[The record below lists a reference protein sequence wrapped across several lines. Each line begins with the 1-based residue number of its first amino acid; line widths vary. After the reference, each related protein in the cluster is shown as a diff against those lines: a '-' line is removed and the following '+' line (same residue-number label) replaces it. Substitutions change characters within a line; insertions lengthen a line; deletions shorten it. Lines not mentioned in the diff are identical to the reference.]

1 MRKKPAS
8 GILIVAN
15 ATNGGG
21 AEKASME
28 IFQYLASRE
37 IEIYFCALNR
47 ASILTFQAHAD
58 RIYELN
64 RYWKSGLLSTLS
76 NYLSFNLL
84 VKNLNP
90 QAIVVNCE
98 LPELFVAFSLR
109 KRIRLIAVEHTSRP
123 WFGRKALGWV
133 VRRILQA
140 KNCEWVTVSG
150 RDLNIWPTL
159 TKAIHIP
166 NPVRPSMTSKY
177 LSTHKDAFSAEKSI
191 AYVGRLR
198 TEKRVDWAL
207 TAAINTNSRIDIFGD
222 GPELERLRAIAA
234 KNMELVIF
242 HGFVKDPWAIMNPN
256 ALIIVPSQ
264 FEGDGLVVVEAI
276 LNNHSVLLA
285 DNQDFRRFHLPES
298 HFFIDQLEL
307 ESKLAAWNK
316 NEELHYQV
324 DPEVI
329 ARLRHNRNI
338 ERVGQEWSALL
349 NAIDPS
355 DVKDGTQHE
364 A

>member
-98 LPELFVAFSLR
+98 LPELFVACSLR

-177 LSTHKDAFSAEKSI
+177 LSTHEDAFSAEKSI

-198 TEKRVDWAL
+198 IEKRPDWAL
-207 TAAINTNSRIDIFGD
+207 SAAIKANLGINIFGD
-222 GPELERLRAIAA
+222 GPELERLHQMAA
-234 KNMELVIF
+234 SNSENVFF
-242 HGFVKDPWAIMNPN
+242 HGFVENPWAEMNPN
-256 ALIIVPSQ
+256 SLIIVPSQ
-264 FEGDGLVVVEAI
+264 FEGDGLVIVEAI
-276 LNNHSVLLA
+276 LNNHQLLLA
-285 DNQDFRRFHLPES
+285 DNEDLRNFNLPETHYFRS
-298 HFFIDQLEL
+298 QVEL
-307 ESKLAAWNK
+307 ENK
-316 NEELHYQV
+316 VEKWSQDNELSF
-324 DPEVI
+324 EVGFEI
-329 ARLRHNRNI
+329 VEEFSFSRNI
-338 ERVGQEWSALL
+338 KKIGQDWFNLL
-349 NAIDPS
+349 S
-355 DVKDGTQHE
+355 VKSSSNKKNGTVDE
-364 A
+364 V